1 MNTTGSKQVPTRL
14 TPLAIIALFIS
25 LTETIA
31 TVAVTQTG
39 GAIQIALTIFII
51 VFPILDASCFFAILW
66 SRPYAFYPPTEYG
79 QQVNVRQYV
88 AALRG
93 TTRRWKQHERDQRRD
108 EHED

>member
-1 MNTTGSKQVPTRL
+1 MTTTRSKQVPTRL

-25 LTETIA
+25 FTETIA
-31 TVAVTQTG
+31 TIAVTQTG
-39 GAIQIALTIFII
+39 GAIQIVLTIFIV

-88 AALRG
+88 AALREP
-93 TTRRWKQHERDQRRD
+93 TRSRKQYRR
-108 EHED
+108 